1 VKVRTKRIAGSVNKR
16 VTVFSNDPNKSQIV
30 LAVRGKIE
38 HYVILKP
45 RAVNFW
51 GAPDRKLVRKVE
63 IFPGKEVNLQIKKI
77 SSTIPN
83 DIKYKLDVGEK
94 EGEYLLTIE
103 NIRTTP
109 GRYYGKI
116 IMETNLQEKPKLT
129 LKVYGNIRNPE
140 GVTIKRKEK
149 GRVKKT
155 DGPS

>member
-1 VKVRTKRIAGSVNKR
+1 L
-16 VTVFSNDPNKSQIV
+16 
-30 LAVRGKIE
+30 LAVKGTIE
-38 HYVILKP
+38 SYVTLKP
-45 RAVNFW
+45 RAINFW

-63 IFPGKEVNLQIKKI
+63 IFPGKEVQFQIKKI

-83 DIKYKLDVGEK
+83 DIKYKLDPGEK

-116 IMETNLQEKPKLT
+116 IMETNLQEKPRLT

-140 GVTIKRKEK
+140 SATTKRKEK
-149 GRVKKT
+149 GGVEKT

>member
-1 VKVRTKRIAGSVNKR
+1 MKVRTKGIAGSVNKR
-16 VTVFSNDPNKSQIV
+16 VTVFSNDPDKSQIV

-63 IFPGKEVNLQIKKI
+63 IFPGKEVKLRIKKI
-77 SSTIPN
+77 RSTIPN
-83 DIKYKLDVGEK
+83 EVKYKLNVGEK
-94 EGEYLLTIE
+94 EGEYLLTVE

-116 IMETNLQEKPKLT
+116 IMETNLQEKPRLT
-129 LKVYGNIRNPE
+129 LKVYGNIRNPK
-140 GVTIKRKEK
+140 GVTTKTKEK
-149 GRVKKT
+149 GRAEKT
-155 DGPS
+155 DGPG